1 MTQHM
6 QEWVVLLQYRGGGLW
21 KWNYMKDIMPGKFY
35 IDVDMVQDTEKMT
48 EIMLD
53 YFEFDK
59 SFKCSGKFDDG
70 TTCEC
75 GSCNE

>member
-1 MTQHM
+1 
-6 QEWVVLLQYRGGGLW
+6 
-21 KWNYMKDIMPGKFY
+21 MKDIMSGKLY
-35 IDVDMVQDTEKMT
+35 IYIDMVQDTEKMT

-59 SFKCSGKFDDG
+59 FKCSGKFDDG

-75 GSCNE
+75 GSVMNEYGSVLHAAMIS